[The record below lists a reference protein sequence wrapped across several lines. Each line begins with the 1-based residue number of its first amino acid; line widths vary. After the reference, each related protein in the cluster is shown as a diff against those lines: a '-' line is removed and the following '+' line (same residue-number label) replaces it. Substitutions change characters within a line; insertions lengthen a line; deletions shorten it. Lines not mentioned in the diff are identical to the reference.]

1 MTVIVTKID
10 FWLFIKLKQ
19 LIGSKFT
26 LTDEIQDEIMVGV
39 NHNNVDLLKCQCDD
53 TQLLLMA

>member
-1 MTVIVTKID
+1 MTVIVIKID

-53 TQLLLMA
+53 TQLLMV